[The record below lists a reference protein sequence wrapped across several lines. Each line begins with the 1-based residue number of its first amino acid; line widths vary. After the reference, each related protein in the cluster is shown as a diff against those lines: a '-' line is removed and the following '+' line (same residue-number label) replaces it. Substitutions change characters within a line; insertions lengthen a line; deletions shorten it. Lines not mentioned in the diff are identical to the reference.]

1 MKRWI
6 IALLILA
13 MIALIAYGVAMV
25 NAFNAIHQASI
36 ELAKPEVVH
45 FTKSAGKQTNV
56 TPQAESVSESANV
69 PSSANT
75 AVKTPQTKPYE
86 AAQGAPTEKPVSTS
100 VKPKCDQ
107 AYIDEWQS
115 QIDERNDLI
124 EAKQL
129 KDYETDFVMRT
140 QILENGLA
148 EYKKG
153 CE

>member
-6 IALLILA
+6 VALLVLA
-13 MIALIAYGVAMV
+13 MIALIAYGVAMA
-25 NAFNAIHQASI
+25 NALQAIHEASI
-36 ELAKPEVVH
+36 ELDKPEAAY
-45 FTKSAGKQTNV
+45 TIKAAGKQTNV
-56 TPQAESVSESANV
+56 TPQGAPASETVNV
-69 PSSANT
+69 PSSEKA

-86 AAQGAPTEKPVSTS
+86 AAQAAPAQETVSTPA
-100 VKPKCDQ
+100 KPKCDQ
-107 AYIDEWQS
+107 AYIDLWQS
-115 QIDERNDLI
+115 QIDERNAVI
-124 EAKQL
+124 EAKQM